1 MTASAWWIGV
11 ESMTAAALT
20 AAAAHPRPI
29 FCGRLSL
36 ERSVQALL
44 ADAGKR
50 VEAHEVALHTAIG
63 QGYLLDLMRQRMPIE
78 HITLALPAISTGQ
91 GVPSESSITPLD
103 TVMTEA
109 REVIESLIVVTRGA
123 EAVLAPGVG
132 VGMTVLCPAATGSRT
147 PLARG
152 LLAFVGEFVSAESAR
167 WQARGLSLALVSER
181 SMDQ

>member
-29 FCGRLSL
+29 FCGRLSV
-36 ERSVQALL
+36 ERSVQAVL

-78 HITLALPAISTGQ
+78 HITLALPAISTGNTKTAYTPPFSIPFRCA
-91 GVPSESSITPLD
+91 VKMLKKFRRLSSVMPSCLP
-103 TVMTEA
+103 TV
-109 REVIESLIVVTRGA
+109 
-123 EAVLAPGVG
+123 
-132 VGMTVLCPAATGSRT
+132 
-147 PLARG
+147 
-152 LLAFVGEFVSAESAR
+152 
-167 WQARGLSLALVSER
+167 
-181 SMDQ
+181 